1 MGSPIIINYGLWIYN
16 IIVLLQPVILSGAAT
31 LLPIIVTNAIARFFI
46 SQSLSNAINAG
57 LASVESAVK
66 GQTLSVSTSNEVIN
80 TALAWLMKNEPDTV
94 AYYGTKLRDYLI
106 AELSKAGS
114 APVRSINR
122 KD

>member
-66 GQTLSVSTSNEVIN
+66 GQTLSVSTSNEVIKYSVS
-80 TALAWLMKNEPDTV
+80 LVNE
-94 AYYGTKLRDYLI
+94 
-106 AELSKAGS
+106 E
-114 APVRSINR
+114 
-122 KD
+122 